1 MQQQTADDSF
11 SQLQAGMVKLR
22 FRFVRTL
29 QREIAGLIECQGA
42 EAHSVGRLGLINL
55 TLKQG

>member
-1 MQQQTADDSF
+1 MQQQIADDSF
-11 SQLQAGMVKLR
+11 FQLQAGMVKLR

-29 QREIAGLIECQGA
+29 LREIAGLIECQGA
-42 EAHSVGRLGLINL
+42 EAHSVARLGLINL